1 MYIIVTENWY
11 TGISRSQHSTSSL
24 ALHDSTL
31 LERLL
36 FRVARKWV
44 SGTTINDA
52 LCVARN
58 SNKREIS
65 AILNFLGEDST
76 NNKSVER
83 TVNEY
88 ILILE
93 LINSEEIDG
102 SISVKPTQVGLK
114 IGYDECLRNL
124 RVISKKAASL
134 GKFMWIDIESFQYVE
149 STLSIYLDLFKD
161 NSSTGVA
168 LQSYLRRSASDLLHL
183 IENGANVRLVK
194 GAYKQPEENAYQ
206 SMTEINSSFS
216 RLTRML
222 FEDENRKH
230 IFAIATHDPNLI
242 DYAIALS
249 EEFGT
254 DKMQLEFQL
263 LMGIHNELKDT
274 LVKRK
279 FKTCEYIPYGSQW
292 LPYSIRRIRERKR
305 NILLLARSIF

>member
-1 MYIIVTENWY
+1 M
-11 TGISRSQHSTSSL
+11 
-24 ALHDSTL
+24 
-31 LERLL
+31 
-36 FRVARKWV
+36 
-44 SGTTINDA
+44 
-52 LCVARN
+52 
-58 SNKREIS
+58 
-65 AILNFLGEDST
+65 NFLGEDSF
-76 NNKSVER
+76 NNKSIEL

-88 ILILE
+88 KLILE
-93 LINSEEIDG
+93 LISRKEIDG

-149 STLSIYLDLFKD
+149 NTISIYLDLFKE

-183 IENGANVRLVK
+183 IEKGANVRLVK
-194 GAYKQPEENAYQ
+194 GAYKQSEENAFQ
-206 SMTEINSSFS
+206 SMTEINSNFS

-222 FEDENRKH
+222 FEDENRNH
-230 IFAIATHDPNLI
+230 IFAIATHDPKLI

-249 EEFGT
+249 QEFCT
-254 DKMQLEFQL
+254 DKKQFEFQL
-263 LMGIHNELKDT
+263 LMGIHNELKDI